1 MGAAGVEALAT
12 ERGLQAVLPELRRG
26 GVGQKPLGSAAALVH
41 NPTTFQPHEQGL
53 CHSAH

>member
-26 GVGQKPLGSAAALVH
+26 GVGQKPLGSAAALAH
-41 NPTTFQPHEQGL
+41 NPTFQPREQGL